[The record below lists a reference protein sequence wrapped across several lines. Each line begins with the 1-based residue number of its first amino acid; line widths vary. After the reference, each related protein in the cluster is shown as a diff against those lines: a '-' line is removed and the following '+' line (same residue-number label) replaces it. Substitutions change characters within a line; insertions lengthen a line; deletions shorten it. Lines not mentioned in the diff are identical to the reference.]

1 MNVDE
6 LPVQDIIPYGKNP
19 RKNEE
24 AVDVVAKSIEQ
35 FGFQQPLVLDKDCT
49 IVVGHTR
56 FKAALKLGFK
66 TIPCIIADNLSDE
79 QINAYRIMDNK
90 SSEYAFWHEG
100 LLLQEMTKL
109 LEQDYDLEFTG
120 FSDVE
125 LKELGLNVDL
135 GFVDEG
141 FAHEDDVPDVPDE
154 PVTKPG
160 DIWLLGNHRLV
171 CGDSTSVKTLES
183 LMQGDTADMM
193 FTDPPYGMSYGGGRA
208 KGNDVKF
215 KNRSGGIKAHGP
227 IINDDLRS
235 DELVQLLSNALK
247 CAVSVCKSGASKYIC
262 FPWRTYAQFEKALVT
277 NLLKPSACIVWDKK
291 SIGLGQANYRP
302 QHEFIFY
309 VKGDDWHGDRAQSDV
324 WYMSRGATGNYVHPT
339 QKPVELIEKALIN
352 SSKRQDL
359 VIDVFGGSGSTII
372 ACERTDRFC
381 RMVELDPKY
390 CDVIVK
396 RWENFTNQTAKLQ
409 ILTENGERIR
419 KING

>member
-6 LPVQDIIPYGKNP
+6 LPVQDIIPYGQNP

-35 FGFQQPLVLDKDCT
+35 FGFQQPLVLDKDRT

-120 FSDVE
+120 FTDVE

-171 CGDSTSVKTLES
+171 CGDITQANMLSELCGLEK
-183 LMQGDTADMM
+183 ADLLL
-193 FTDPPYGMSYGGGRA
+193 TDPPYNVSYVGKTKDHLTIQNDAMSDSEFRGFLTSA
-208 KGNDVKF
+208 FEAAD
-215 KNRSGGIKAHGP
+215 
-227 IINDDLRS
+227 
-235 DELVQLLSNALK
+235 SNMK
-247 CAVSVCKSGASKYIC
+247 EGASFYIWHADVEGYNFRGAC
-262 FPWRTYAQFEKALVT
+262 KDVNWPLRQTLIWHKNSIVMGRQDYHWRHEPCLYGWKTGEAHHWYADRKQQTILEFR
-277 NLLKPSACIVWDKK
+277 
-291 SIGLGQANYRP
+291 RP
-302 QHEFIFY
+302 QKSEL
-309 VKGDDWHGDRAQSDV
+309 
-324 WYMSRGATGNYVHPT
+324 HPT
-339 QKPVELIEKALIN
+339 MKPVDLLAYLLQN
-352 SSKRQDL
+352 STKIGDL
-359 VIDVFGGSGSTII
+359 VLDTFLGSGSTLI
-372 ACERTDRFC
+372 ACEKTGRTC
-381 RMVELDPKY
+381 YGVELDPKY